1 MIYGSVCSGIEAA
14 SVAFDSL
21 GWTPEFFSE
30 IDAFPRAVLKHHY
43 PHVKLYGDFR
53 HIQSGTH
60 AIDLLIGGTPCQSFS
75 IAGLRQG
82 LDAATGN
89 LALEYIKLAARLRP
103 RWLVWENVPGILSID
118 GGRAF
123 GTFIGG
129 LVECGYSVSWRIL
142 DAQYCGVPQRRRRV
156 FVVGHLGTDWRPS
169 AAVLFERESLL
180 GNLAPSRKEREDVT
194 GTLGARTTAGGGFSS
209 NFECAGGVQVTRDL
223 SPCIGASGRGF
234 ERTGDTRGQDAFVAC
249 FSGTLETENAACLE
263 GHGVRIDLGTETF
276 VTHPLRADG
285 FDASEDGTGRGT
297 PIIPVIAIQERAI
310 CENADAGPDG
320 KGFRDDGN
328 AFTLEARTVPQAVVC
343 NESGKGFWSE
353 SEVSSTIR
361 KGDLNG
367 HGGARESTLIAFDLR
382 GRDGGAMPEMSQ
394 GTASVRASSGGSSR
408 SYVAFAENSRAELRL
423 EGGDGDTVGALK
435 TGGGKP
441 GQSYPAIAFQS
452 SQSGMRTTG
461 DVHATLDANNGSRRH
476 HGVVASGVRRLT
488 VKECER
494 LQGLPDN
501 WTNVPYRGKPACD
514 GPRYKAIGN
523 SFAVPVVRWIAERIQ
538 MVDNILS
545 E

>member
-53 HIQSGTH
+53 HIQSGNH

-180 GNLAPSRKEREDVT
+180 GNLAPSRKEREDVARSSGNGAAPSGRQT
-194 GTLGARTTAGGGFSS
+194 VPNTAGTLGGSSQSGGFRTT
-209 NFECAGGVQVTRDL
+209 DL
-223 SPCIGASGRGF
+223 DNTGAF
-234 ERTGDTRGQDAFVAC
+234 LAC

-263 GHGVRIDLGTETF
+263 GHGVRIDLEKETF

-320 KGFRDDGN
+320 KGF
-328 AFTLEARTVPQAVVC
+328 
-343 NESGKGFWSE
+343 WSE

-382 GRDGGAMPEMSQ
+382 GREGGSMPES
-394 GTASVRASSGGSSR
+394 GHDTASVRASSGGSSR

-435 TGGGKP
+435 TGGSKP

-461 DVHATLDANNGSRRH
+461 DVHATLDDNNGSRRH
-476 HGVVASGVRRLT
+476 HGVVTPCLTGNYGKQPDNSDTNAGPMVLPMASGVRRLT